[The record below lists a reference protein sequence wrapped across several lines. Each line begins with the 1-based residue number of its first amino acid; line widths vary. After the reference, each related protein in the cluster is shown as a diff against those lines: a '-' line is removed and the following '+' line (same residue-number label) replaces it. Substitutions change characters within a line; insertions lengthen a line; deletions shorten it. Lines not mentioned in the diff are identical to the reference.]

1 MKKKLLSC
9 ITVLALM
16 LSMISVPSQ
25 ILAYGPSTMFVPSS
39 NVPNPGSLYARA
51 MQASNGK
58 MYATF
63 EQYSSGVSVFPIYKS
78 TDNGQSWT
86 KTGEV
91 KDTHKG
97 VGMRWEPHLYE
108 LPQKIGDIP
117 AGTLLCAGDVV
128 PTNRSSSEL
137 DLYKSNDEGK
147 TWTYVS
153 TICMGKDA
161 NPGGD
166 PVWEPC
172 IMVANNKLICY
183 YSDERDPKHSQKLA
197 HQTTTDGVHWSAVVD
212 DVALSDSG
220 LRPGMPVVTK
230 MQNGNY
236 LMTYEI
242 VGTNGGA
249 FYQISS
255 DPESW
260 NVRSTGTKFGN
271 SGCPYC
277 TTLGNTVIMSCA
289 ATNNLFINSNNG
301 IGNWTQISAPLG
313 TCYSR
318 CLVPLSNGRL
328 FLIGAG
334 WNGNSKNNVTYAD
347 MSVPGAV
354 VDTKP
359 VTPTSPA
366 QSQTP
371 VVNALKDGWYYIKGV
386 ESGKYLQVADNTGKA
401 GQNVETGSKSEKA
414 GQKWYLT
421 NNGDGTVTLK
431 SGLGDFMLDVTAG
444 TNQDGTNIEIYDARS
459 HTPQQFIVKAS
470 GNNGSCFIYTAASN
484 QTKVIDVANHNLE
497 DGANV
502 CQWTYGGGANQQW
515 IFEAVSA
522 QDTSS
527 TKPAVSVQPSQKPSD
542 EPSSEP
548 STEPSAA
555 VSQSPVSE
563 SILAI
568 EAAGSSW
575 DSGYNM
581 NFTLCNTSKQNVEDW
596 KITFQNA
603 DTVINSIWCAK
614 KTVSGTKVTITPES
628 YNAQLAAGTSTTFG
642 FGGEGKMPSVLNYE
656 ISYLVNG
663 TWQSAT
669 GSCSAK

>member
-1 MKKKLLSC
+1 M
-9 ITVLALM
+9 LALLFTM
-16 LSMISVPSQ
+16 LSVPVR
-25 ILAYGPSTMFVPSS
+25 IDAYGPSVMFVPSA

-51 MQASNGK
+51 IQASNGN

-63 EQYSSGVSVFPIYKS
+63 EQYAYGASVFPIYKS

-108 LPQKIGDIP
+108 LPQAIGDMP

-128 PTNRSSSEL
+128 PTDRSSSEL

-172 IMVANNKLICY
+172 ILVANNKLICY
-183 YSDERDPKHSQKLA
+183 YSDERDPKHSQKLV
-197 HQTTTDGVHWSAVVD
+197 HQTTTDGVHWSSVVD
-212 DVALSDSG
+212 DVALADSG
-220 LRPGMPVVTK
+220 LRPGMPVVTR

-255 DPESW
+255 NPESW
-260 NVRSTGTKFGN
+260 NVLSSGTKFGN

-347 MSVPGAV
+347 MSVPGAIV
-354 VDTKP
+354 NSKP
-359 VTPTSPA
+359 VTSD
-366 QSQTP
+366 TP
-371 VVNALKDGWYYIKGV
+371 SVSKKPESDALKEGWYYIKGV
-386 ESGKYLQVADNTGKA
+386 ESGKYLQVADDTGSA
-401 GQNVETGSKSEKA
+401 GQNVEIGTLRGRD

-421 NNGDGTVTLK
+421 HTSDGLVTLK
-431 SGLGDFMLDVTAG
+431 SGLGNFMLDVTAG
-444 TNQDGTNIEIYDARS
+444 TNQDGTNIEIYDSRS
-459 HTPQQFIVKAS
+459 HTPQKFAIIQA
-470 GNNGSCFIYTAASN
+470 GNSQSYYLYTAASM
-484 QTKVIDVANHNLE
+484 QTKVVDVANHKLD
-497 DGANV
+497 DGGNV
-502 CQWTYGGGANQQW
+502 CQWTYSGGANQQW
-515 IFEAVSA
+515 CFEPVS
-522 QDTSS
+522 DETVTSP
-527 TKPAVSVQPSQKPSD
+527 KPSAETQQPSVAPSKKPSE
-542 EPSSEP
+542 EPSK
-548 STEPSAA
+548 
-555 VSQSPVSE
+555 SPE
-563 SILAI
+563 SNQVVNLTAS
-568 EAAGSSW
+568 GSSW
-575 DSGYNM
+575 SDGYNM
-581 NFTLCNTSKQNVEDW
+581 NVTVSNLSGQKITDW
-596 KITFQNA
+596 KIIFQSSDVA
-603 DTVINSIWCAK
+603 ITSIWCAK
-614 KTVSGTKVTITPES
+614 SVKEGADVWIQPES
-628 YNAQLAAGTSTTFG
+628 YNKELAPAASITFG
-642 FGGEGKMPSVLNYE
+642 FGGT
-656 ISYLVNG
+656 G
-663 TWQSAT
+663 TMKTAIPFTVDYQMDGVWYSET
-669 GSCSAK
+669 GTCKLQ